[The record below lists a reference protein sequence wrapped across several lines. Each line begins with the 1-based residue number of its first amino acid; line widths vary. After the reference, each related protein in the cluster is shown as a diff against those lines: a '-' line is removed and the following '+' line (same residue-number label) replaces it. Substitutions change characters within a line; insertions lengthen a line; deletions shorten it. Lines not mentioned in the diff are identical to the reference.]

1 MLESA
6 DDEEAEN
13 KALRRPEIRLLG
25 FDWQQ
30 HVADRAP
37 AGSGHHL
44 SVSKDSQAQ
53 VRRTWYVLSKRQI
66 RQTDRL
72 CH

>member
-1 MLESA
+1 MLECA

-13 KALRRPEIRLLG
+13 RRPEIRLLG

-53 VRRTWYVLSKRQI
+53 VRRTWYVLTR
-66 RQTDRL
+66 
-72 CH
+72 